1 MESILTTIKK
11 LLGAGE
17 GQHFDVDIITGINTA
32 FANLRRIGVGPSKGF
47 RIQDNTAKWS
57 DFIPTDDVVKF
68 EDVKSYV
75 YFSTKLDFDPP
86 SNPSHLAS
94 MEKRV
99 AKLEWSLNADA
110 ESEI

>member
-17 GQHFDVDIITGINTA
+17 GQHFDTDIITGINTA

-57 DFIPTDDVVKF
+57 DFIPVDDVVKF
-68 EDVKSYV
+68 EDVKSYIYLSV
-75 YFSTKLDFDPP
+75 KLDFDPP
-86 SNPSHLAS
+86 SNSTHYAS
-94 MEKRV
+94 IEKRI
-99 AKLEWSLNADA
+99 AKLEWSLNVDA